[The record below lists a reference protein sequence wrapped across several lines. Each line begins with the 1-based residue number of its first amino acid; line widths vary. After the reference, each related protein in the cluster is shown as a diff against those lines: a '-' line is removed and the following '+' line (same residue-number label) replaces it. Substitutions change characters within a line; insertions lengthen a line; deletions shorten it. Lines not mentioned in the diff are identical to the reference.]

1 MINLPLKRGMNFDHH
16 CDVPGKHL
24 AQEKYIKIIKEK
36 GFDHI
41 RLPLIFDIESETNK
55 PCEEYFERI
64 KTVAQMVVDNDMY
77 AIVDVHPLANMQAD
91 PHGMKGHLYK
101 LWEDMAEYLKDMD
114 EKVIFE
120 IYNEPDDPF
129 NWEILNEVQN
139 ECIRRIRKSNPTRL
153 IAAASA
159 HCNTFEN
166 LCHLV
171 LPEDDENIFVTV
183 HDYTPMP
190 FTHQAAWWMKDCPW
204 PAGTPWG
211 TEEEYQLLEDRVKMA
226 ADWGKEHNRRLHLGE
241 FGVIAS
247 AEDKYRAKWTRH
259 MRELC
264 EKYGMAWCYWDFS
277 FSYTVYDLEK
287 DEWNE
292 EILDALINP

>member
-16 CDVPGKHL
+16 VDRPGESL
-24 AQEKYIKIIKEK
+24 AQEKYIKLIKEK

-41 RLPLIFDIESETNK
+41 RLPFGFNIESDTNK
-55 PCEEYFERI
+55 PCIEYYERI
-64 KTVAQMVVDNDMY
+64 RQTAQMVVDQGLY
-77 AIVDVHPLANMQAD
+77 AIVDVHPLSGMQAN
-91 PHGMKGHLYK
+91 PHGMKEHLYR
-101 LWEDMAEYLKDMD
+101 LWDEMATYLKDMD

-139 ECIRRIRKSNPTRL
+139 ECIRIIRKTNPTRL

-183 HDYTPMP
+183 HDYTPMA
-190 FTHQAAWWMKDCPW
+190 FSHQAAWWMKNCPW

-211 TEEEYQLLEDRVKMA
+211 TPEEYQLLEDRVKMA
-226 ADWGKEHNRRLHLGE
+226 TDWGKEHNRQLHLGE
-241 FGVIAS
+241 FGIITS
-247 AEDKYRAKWTRH
+247 AEDKYRAAWTRH
-259 MRELC
+259 MVQLC

-277 FSYTVYDLEK
+277 FSYAVYDLKEDK
-287 DEWNE
+287 WNE
-292 EILDALINP
+292 TILDALINP